1 MGLIVQKYGG
11 TSMAG
16 AERIRNVARRV
27 VDTQKRGH
35 DVVVV
40 VSAMAGVTDQLVA
53 MANEISPSPDPREYD
68 MLVSTGEQQTI
79 ALLAMAIQALGARA
93 RSFTSAQVKVYTDDD
108 HARARIHRIDTSRIR
123 EELAAGGIV
132 VLPGF
137 QGVTDEGDITTLGR
151 GGSDTSAVAFAAA
164 LGADVCEI
172 YTDVTGVFTSDP
184 RIVPNAR
191 KLAQV
196 SYDEMLE
203 MASLGAKVLQ
213 IRSVKFGKQFRV
225 PIHVRSSFSD
235 EEGTWVVP
243 ESEIMERLV
252 VSGVTYNRAEAKVTI
267 FGVPDVPG
275 IAAKIFG
282 PLSESGIVVDM
293 TAERVDAGSHRH
305 DVHRRARGHEA
316 RACAGRGRRPRP
328 RRGRRE
334 IRQRDR
340 EGLGRGPG
348 HEGPRGRRGKDVR
361 GAVAPRDQHPDDQ
374 HLGDQDLRGD
384 RREIHRARLPC
395 AARRV
400 RDRRPPRGARRGLA
414 WSRACPKP
422 SGRARWSGPASA
434 RRRLRGGAGAGH
446 RMVADTNGC
455 HRCSGVPARLPCGVR
470 LGREAAPRWLPAPR
484 PGSRSIGVSAR
495 CGWRGWPSASGA
507 AFRFARRL
515 RARAGIGPRPDRD
528 PPCLLWRGGSIC

>member
-1 MGLIVQKYGG
+1 MALIVQKYGG
-11 TSMAG
+11 TSGAG
-16 AERIRNVARRV
+16 AERIRTVARRV
-27 VDTQKRGH
+27 VDTQKRGN

-53 MANEISPSPDPREYD
+53 LAHEISPSPDPREYD

-79 ALLAMAIQALGARA
+79 ALLAMAIQGLGVRA

-137 QGVTDEGDITTLGR
+137 QGVTDDGDITTLGR
-151 GGSDTSAVAFAAA
+151 GGSDTSAVAVAAA

-172 YTDVTGVFTSDP
+172 LTDVTGVFTSDP
-184 RIVPNAR
+184 RVVPNAR
-191 KLAQV
+191 KLARI

-203 MASLGAKVLQ
+203 MASLGSKVLQ

-225 PIHVRSSFSD
+225 PIHVRSTFSE

-293 TAERVDAGSHRH
+293 IVQNVSTQGHTDMTFTV
-305 DVHRRARGHEA
+305 ARGDMK
-316 RACAGRGRRPRP
+316 RALALVESVGRELGAAGVKPDSG
-328 RRGRRE
+328 
-334 IRQRDR
+334 IAKISVV
-340 EGLGRGPG
+340 GLGMKDHAGVA
-348 HEGPRGRRGKDVR
+348 GKMFKVLSDHAINIQMINTSEIKISVVIDEKFTELACR
-361 GAVAPRDQHPDDQ
+361 ALHDAFELGGVGA
-374 HLGDQDLRGD
+374 
-384 RREIHRARLPC
+384 
-395 AARRV
+395 
-400 RDRRPPRGARRGLA
+400 
-414 WSRACPKP
+414 
-422 SGRARWSGPASA
+422 
-434 RRRLRGGAGAGH
+434 
-446 RMVADTNGC
+446 
-455 HRCSGVPARLPCGVR
+455 
-470 LGREAAPRWLPAPR
+470 EAEEA
-484 PGSRSIGVSAR
+484 
-495 CGWRGWPSASGA
+495 
-507 AFRFARRL
+507 
-515 RARAGIGPRPDRD
+515 
-528 PPCLLWRGGSIC
+528 